1 MRQLIDL
8 VKKKLQELGIEHS
21 TVPFETSEYIY
32 INRGIYTYRIS
43 SREKGY
49 LDIYAKVLTDDGY
62 SDEEYLC
69 YYKQS
74 WNESIER
81 FVEVVFQEQDSFS
94 LDMCKRQYKELME
107 AEYQKYVYK
116 YFTYLTMD
124 SSAKQEFFNKLNC
137 TDEEVS
143 EMNKFLGRIAEL
155 EKQMRKRENDK
166 RSI

>member
-21 TVPFETSEYIY
+21 TVPFENSECIY

-43 SREKGY
+43 SKEKGY

-74 WNESIER
+74 WNESTER

-107 AEYQKYVYK
+107 SEYQKYVYK

-124 SSAKQEFFNKLNC
+124 SSAKQEFFNKLNW
-137 TDEEVS
+137 V
-143 EMNKFLGRIAEL
+143 LGRIAEL
-155 EKQMRKRENDK
+155 ERQMRKNEDDK